1 MQKMSV
7 WKVCYRILP
16 RTVQSVQLLKICPHQ
31 HVSAVCLCSSSHQ
44 QDYLTIKQARKMLQK
59 LVGAQKIWKPQQ
71 IEAAGQ
77 QQMSL
82 SQDDLPVRTM
92 KDSYQEAVIPLG
104 SNPDTR
110 EKYVNF
116 YDGIRFGR
124 ILEDL
129 DTFAVWISYTHTTHD
144 DETSDHKSPIA
155 IVTALVDR
163 IELEEHPIRADKD
176 ILMSGHV
183 TWAGSSSLEVT
194 MKLKQEYE
202 GSMRQ
207 LLEARFV
214 MVSRNPVTKKS
225 APVNKLQP
233 VGPEEEKLFQ
243 LGKSNK
249 VKRQLEGERTLLKT
263 APSEEE
269 RELIHNLF
277 LQTLDSSASSF
288 RVRVKPDNSE
298 WMEKTLLKNLTI
310 CFPEQRNLY
319 NKIFGGFLMRK
330 AFELAWTNAA
340 MYCKTRPYVKAV
352 DDILF
357 MKPVEVG
364 SVLFL
369 SSQVVYTSGSMLQM
383 KVHAEVVNV
392 VDCTRATTNNF
403 YFTFDTRQD
412 QDVPAVLPRSYAESM
427 LYLDGK
433 RHFGS

>member
-1 MQKMSV
+1 MSSF
-7 WKVCYRILP
+7 KVGLRILP
-16 RTVQSVQLLKICPHQ
+16 RTIQKITLVRTCVHPTLPMT
-31 HVSAVCLCSSSHQ
+31 ACLCTSSKPQ
-44 QDYLTIKQARKMLQK
+44 GFTTIKQARAMLEE
-59 LVGAQKIWKPQQ
+59 LVGAQKIWGTPT
-71 IEAAGQ
+71 EAPSQ
-77 QQMSL
+77 SL
-82 SQDDLPVRTM
+82 PSFTQEDLPMRTM

-104 SNPDTR
+104 SNPHTR
-110 EKYVNF
+110 EKYINF

-129 DTFAVWISYTHTTHD
+129 DTFAVLISYTHTTHD
-144 DETSDHKSPIA
+144 DQTSDHKSPIA

-163 IELEEHPIRADKD
+163 IELEEHPIAPDKD

-183 TWAGSSSLEVT
+183 TWAGKSSVEVT
-194 MKLKQEYE
+194 MHLKQEHE
-202 GSMRQ
+202 GSLRQ
-207 LLEARFV
+207 LLVARFV
-214 MVSRNPVTKKS
+214 MVARNPVTKKS
-225 APVNKLQP
+225 GSVNKLKP
-233 VGPEEEKLFQ
+233 VGPEEERLFE
-243 LGKSNK
+243 LGESNK

-263 APSEEE
+263 PPSEEE
-269 RELIHNLF
+269 RQLIHDLF
-277 LQTLDSSASSF
+277 LQTLDTSAASF

-340 MYCKTRPYVKAV
+340 MYCKSRPYVTAV

-403 YFTFDTRQD
+403 YFTFDTRLKE
-412 QDVPAVLPRSYAESM
+412 DVKTVIPHSYAESM

-433 RHFGS
+433 RHFES